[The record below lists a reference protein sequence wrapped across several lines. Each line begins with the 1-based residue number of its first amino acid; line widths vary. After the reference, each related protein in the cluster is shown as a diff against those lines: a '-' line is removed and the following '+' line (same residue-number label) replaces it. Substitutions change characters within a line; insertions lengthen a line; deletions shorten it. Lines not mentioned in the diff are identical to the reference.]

1 MCKLIIWTWY
11 AESTVR
17 PTAGLSVYIDGLSFS
32 TPPPPPPPPL
42 VESNSSDSEL
52 IGRPISI
59 GHCWIHTECAI
70 GSNLWGRGGGG
81 NGSGWWCGGGGEC
94 TLSEVWFIITKP
106 PQTLTNTKTSLWWTH
121 TKERSHNEVCS
132 VILRLCA
139 QFLQNKEINTYQT
152 KSENIFSP

>member
-32 TPPPPPPPPL
+32 TPPPPPIGGIK
-42 VESNSSDSEL
+42 L
-52 IGRPISI
+52 IWFWIDREAYINWALLNTHWMCNWKQLMRP
-59 GHCWIHTECAI
+59 
-70 GSNLWGRGGGG
+70 GGGG
-81 NGSGWWCGGGGEC
+81 GVMDQGDDVGGGGEC